1 MPNLASRGHLGVLGK
16 DNPVI
21 SLRQSV
27 KERDELRL
35 VGAKYVNSQIV
46 SLAYWRL
53 RETYI
58 RIKKDKW

>member
-1 MPNLASRGHLGVLGK
+1 MLNKASRGHLGVLGK
-16 DNPVI
+16 DNPVTP
-21 SLRQSV
+21 LRQSV
-27 KERDELRL
+27 KERDELKL